1 MSTEIPESDTLRTHE
16 YGVTL
21 RTYLVTP
28 ISQEVYGSSK
38 FEVYGLAGEEASKK
52 FFLDDLKERV
62 NKLTLKDI
70 AVEVMDVPWI
80 TYLNDDNNFPGRKV
94 ND

>member
-1 MSTEIPESDTLRTHE
+1 MNKEIPESDTLRTHE

-21 RTYLVTP
+21 RTYLVTS
-28 ISQEVYGSSK
+28 ISQEAYGSSK
-38 FEVYGLAGEEASKK
+38 FEAYGLVGEDAAKK

-70 AVEVMDVPWI
+70 AVEALDVPWI
-80 TYLNDDNNFPGRKV
+80 TYLNDGTNFPREKSK
-94 ND
+94 